1 MRKSISVN
9 IFYIVNILMNPNNIR
24 APQDRRKVY
33 NEYIA
38 NLDAQIENLSK
49 TEEAVKTLALTGQPP
64 IRPPDTR
71 TINEKMLDIEGQK
84 RALRQALRDVT
95 DGQNADIIM
104 NTIEDEDVVFLAM
117 AFQDFAK
124 LLQSKFEGGVPAPI
138 FNEYLQRYK
147 ADYINSVKTRQ
158 GDAQSKTAEE
168 LLLSI
173 RELARIAPNNAQ
185 LRDLRFAVDQLPE
198 GAVPE
203 SLRANVLRSVSELD
217 ILLPT
222 SEQISALDGMDAERQ
237 NQAQQAFNDGLSDI
251 TTGAVVQALTQQ
263 LQQATP
269 GQAKS
274 VLEQILGQIVLTAH
288 DRDALAVAQGV
299 AQEKSAREIQDRL
312 ERASKIRDVATPK
325 GFAKLPSQKKVAS
338 ALEVEDLLAI
348 GDLEGLMN
356 IQTSVLRNYLRVK
369 GIEAGLPIP
378 QNVLRK
384 MTRDQLVQSIQVAN
398 SIGFSEGANL
408 TKGILPENLQAYK
421 NQLGE
426 QVTRQEA
433 INSAVNEP
441 VFNMT
446 DYLTND
452 EFASKLTFD
461 QKEDYLRMLFI
472 DGTFDAL
479 DARETDIMD
488 KALRARNE
496 SQVDSQYALLLE
508 SMNNANEKA
517 KEELV
522 RKSRAKVLRK
532 NAPVVD
538 IVEARV
544 NPIELRRLE
553 LPMSA
558 ELKRGVS
565 TTEERLQQRALE
577 REIMAESDRAKE
589 SARRSKQIRKDTLQ
603 SVLSG
608 RPKAVSKARQQ
619 EQSAR
624 EELALEDKP
633 APAPSRK
640 SSKAKR
646 GVQAMIAERGIPQLS
661 AQIIAEQEAGVK
673 AVPVKREPKKEAP
686 SFKFAPEQGEKER
699 QAQAQSER
707 EPLASMDTVRKF
719 SPEELKAYILDVF
732 NRRDVDPKVGK
743 VDQEKVERFVSSKR
757 AVTDVQI
764 RDMLAIN
771 EKMLKRNST
780 VGYGINS
787 MKMVVMEKKAP
798 PKGKRITFG
807 AGGFARPTL
816 TVSPETVEE
825 FVAIPAE
832 KSYAKLG
839 RYLVHK
845 HRLRDNQLVMRTAK
859 GGQIMGLPSM
869 TISPKLGKMISR
881 IVGGRGFPSHDEL
894 TEMCDSDK
902 DILYKI
908 FKMSRAEGLEALPK
922 STLKNKQERDFNE
935 FTIAKG
941 QILSGNNSPE
951 LVKNFKTLL
960 IRLMNDGQIVR
971 KEGHD
976 ILMDL
981 TAMGF

>member
-1 MRKSISVN
+1 
-9 IFYIVNILMNPNNIR
+9 MNPNNIK
-24 APQDRRKVY
+24 APQDRRKAY

-49 TEEAVKTLALTGQPP
+49 TEDAVKTLALTGQPP

-71 TINEKMLDIEGQK
+71 TLNEKMLDIEGQK
-84 RALRQALRDVT
+84 RILRQALRDVT

-104 NTIEDEDVVFLAM
+104 KTIEDEDVVFLSL
-117 AFQDFAK
+117 AFPEFAK
-124 LLQSKFEGGVPAPI
+124 LLKSKFEGGVPAPI
-138 FNEYLQRYK
+138 FNDYLQRYK
-147 ADYINSVKTRQ
+147 ADYINAVKTRQ
-158 GDAQSKTAEE
+158 GDAQSKTTEE

-173 RELARIAPNNAQ
+173 RELARLAPNNAQ
-185 LRDLRFAVDQLPE
+185 LRDLRFAVDQLPV
-198 GAVPE
+198 GSVPE
-203 SLRANVLRSVSELD
+203 ALRADVLRSVSELD
-217 ILLPT
+217 VLLPT
-222 SEQISALDGMDAERQ
+222 SDQISALDGMDSERQ

-263 LQQATP
+263 LQQAAP

-288 DRDALAVAQGV
+288 DRDALAIAQGV

-312 ERASKIRDVATPK
+312 ERASKIGDTMTPK
-325 GFAKLPSQKKVAS
+325 GAAKLPGQKKTAA
-338 ALEVEDLLAI
+338 ALEVDDLLLAGNI
-348 GDLEGLMN
+348 EGLMN
-356 IQTSVLRNYLRVK
+356 IQTSVFRDYLRIK
-369 GIEAGLPIP
+369 GIEAGMPIP
-378 QNVLRK
+378 QNLLRK
-384 MTRDQLVQSIQVAN
+384 MSRDQLIQAMLEAQAV
-398 SIGFSEGANL
+398 GFSQGANL
-408 TKGILPENLQAYK
+408 VKGILPENLQAYK
-421 NQLGE
+421 DQLGE
-426 QVTRQEA
+426 QVTRQEE
-433 INSAVNEP
+433 INAALNEP
-441 VFNMT
+441 VYNMT

-452 EFASKLTFD
+452 EFTSKLTFD

-472 DGTFDAL
+472 DRAFDAL
-479 DARETDIMD
+479 GDDETEVMD
-488 KALRARNE
+488 EALKSRNE

-508 SMNNANEKA
+508 SMNDANEKA
-517 KEELV
+517 KEELA
-522 RKSRAKVLRK
+522 RKSRAKILARTR
-532 NAPVVD
+532 PE
-538 IVEARV
+538 IEFVEGRV
-544 NPIELRRLE
+544 TPIEQKPLIFPGKRGSSSEEERYRQKVLQQQIILNE
-553 LPMSA
+553 T
-558 ELKRGVS
+558 ELK
-565 TTEERLQQRALE
+565 EEA
-577 REIMAESDRAKE
+577 
-589 SARRSKQIRKDTLQ
+589 ARKKQIRKDILEST
-603 SVLSG
+603 LSG
-608 RPKAVSKARQQ
+608 RQPAISKARQE
-619 EQSAR
+619 EQSAP
-624 EELALEDKP
+624 KQ
-633 APAPSRK
+633 
-640 SSKAKR
+640 SKAQR
-646 GVQAMIAERGIPQLS
+646 GVQGLISKLKAGEEVFPAASAATVEERLAEI
-661 AQIIAEQEAGVK
+661 EK
-673 AVPVKREPKKEAP
+673 N
-686 SFKFAPEQGEKER
+686 KFASKDTISKMDRDDVKTYFRNILADPNIDARLIPNTDMVRLISIMESKR
-699 QAQAQSER
+699 QAVSDAQ
-707 EPLASMDTVRKF
+707 
-719 SPEELKAYILDVF
+719 LK
-732 NRRDVDPKVGK
+732 
-743 VDQEKVERFVSSKR
+743 
-757 AVTDVQI
+757 
-764 RDMLAIN
+764 DMLLIN
-771 EKMLKRNST
+771 ERILKRNKT
-780 VGYGINS
+780 PFGGYGLKS
-787 MKMVVMEKKAP
+787 SQGMKMVVMEKKAP

-816 TVSPETVEE
+816 AVTPETVEE
-825 FVAIPAE
+825 IAAIPAE

-941 QILSGNNSPE
+941 QILAGNNSPE

>member
-84 RALRQALRDVT
+84 RSLRQALRDVT
-95 DGQNADIIM
+95 DGQNAEIIM

-147 ADYINSVKTRQ
+147 ADYINAVKTRQ

-185 LRDLRFAVDQLPE
+185 LRDLRFAVDRLPE

-222 SEQISALDGMDAERQ
+222 AEQISALDGMDAERQ

-251 TTGAVVQALTQQ
+251 TTGTVVQALTQQ

-269 GQAKS
+269 SQAKS

-288 DRDALAVAQGV
+288 DRDALAIAQGV

-338 ALEVEDLLAI
+338 ALEVEDLAI
-348 GDLEGLMN
+348 AGDLEGLNN
-356 IQTSVLRNYLRVK
+356 IQTSVLRDYLRIK
-369 GIEAGLPIP
+369 GIEAGSPVP

-384 MTRDQLVQSIQVAN
+384 LTRDQLVDGIVFKREL
-398 SIGFSEGANL
+398 GVELGANL
-408 TKGILPENLQAYK
+408 EKGMLPKNLQAYK
-421 NQLGE
+421 DQLGE

-508 SMNNANEKA
+508 SMNDANEKA

-565 TTEERLQQRALE
+565 TTEEPLQQRASEL
-577 REIMAESDRAKE
+577 RRFRAESDRAKEE

-603 SVLSG
+603 SILSG

-619 EQSAR
+619 EQSAQ

-633 APAPSRK
+633 ARN
-640 SSKAKR
+640 
-646 GVQAMIAERGIPQLS
+646 IA
-661 AQIIAEQEAGVK
+661 K

-686 SFKFAPEQGEKER
+686 SFKFEPEQGEKER

-707 EPLASMDTVRKF
+707 EPLASMDTVRNMT
-719 SPEELKAYILDVF
+719 PEELKAYILDVF

-941 QILSGNNSPE
+941 QILAGNNSPE

>member
-1 MRKSISVN
+1 
-9 IFYIVNILMNPNNIR
+9 MNPNNIR

-71 TINEKMLDIEGQK
+71 TLNEKMLDIEGQK

-104 NTIEDEDVVFLAM
+104 RTIEDEDVVFLAM

-124 LLQSKFEGGVPAPI
+124 LLQSKFEGGIPAPI

-158 GDAQSKTAEE
+158 GDAQSKTTEE

-185 LRDLRFAVDQLPE
+185 LRELRFAVDRLPE

-263 LQQATP
+263 LQQATS

-288 DRDALAVAQGV
+288 DRDALAIAQGV

-312 ERASKIRDVATPK
+312 ERASKIGDVATPK
-325 GFAKLPSQKKVAS
+325 GFAKLPSQKKIAS
-338 ALEVEDLLAI
+338 ALEVEDLAI
-348 GDLEGLMN
+348 AGDLEGLNN
-356 IQTSVLRNYLRVK
+356 IQTSVLRDYLRIK
-369 GIEAGLPIP
+369 GIEAGQPIP

-384 MTRDQLVQSIQVAN
+384 LTRDELVDAIIVAK
-398 SIGFSEGANL
+398 SIGFSKGANL
-408 TKGILPENLQAYK
+408 VKGILPENLQAYK
-421 NQLGE
+421 DQLGE

-508 SMNNANEKA
+508 SMNDANEKA

-538 IVEARV
+538 IVEPRV
-544 NPIELRRLE
+544 NPIELKPLIF
-553 LPMSA
+553 PS
-558 ELKRGVS
+558 KKGSS
-565 TTEERLQQRALE
+565 TSEERLQQRALE
-577 REIMAESDRAKE
+577 TEIRLEPARAK
-589 SARRSKQIRKDTLQ
+589 ARKRDQ
-603 SVLSG
+603 SVREKL
-608 RPKAVSKARQQ
+608 
-619 EQSAR
+619 ER

-633 APAPSRK
+633 ARN
-640 SSKAKR
+640 
-646 GVQAMIAERGIPQLS
+646 IA
-661 AQIIAEQEAGVK
+661 K
-673 AVPVKREPKKEAP
+673 AVPVKREPKKEAL
-686 SFKFAPEQGEKER
+686 SFKFAPEQGERER

-707 EPLASMDTVRKF
+707 EPLASMDTVRKM

-743 VDQEKVERFVSSKR
+743 TDQEKVERFVSSKLK
-757 AVTDVQI
+757 TPSEVQR

-787 MKMVVMEKKAP
+787 VKMVVIEKKSP

-941 QILSGNNSPE
+941 QILAGNNSPE